1 MTQQASSIGP
11 PDAGA
16 RSLMPS
22 SLAGN
27 EHVEGEG
34 TRERPP
40 VTEPA
45 LQLPRGGKDI
55 VHERREG
62 AHGGDA
68 PPAGARR
75 LQTPGPAA
83 PAYPPD
89 APLRPPDPSGGP
101 GGDDLP
107 PGGPGVWLHED
118 GPAPGL

>member
-27 EHVEGEG
+27 EDVEGEG

-55 VHERREG
+55 VHERREA

-68 PPAGARR
+68 ARAEPCRLEPAAHRARPYPPHPAPSPPA
-75 LQTPGPAA
+75 
-83 PAYPPD
+83 
-89 APLRPPDPSGGP
+89 PSGP
-101 GGDDLP
+101 
-107 PGGPGVWLHED
+107 H
-118 GPAPGL
+118 AA

>member
-45 LQLPRGGKDI
+45 LQLSRGGKDI
-55 VHERREG
+55 VHERRG
-62 AHGGDA
+62 AAHGGDA
-68 PPAGARR
+68 ARAEPCP
-75 LQTPGPAA
+75 LEPSAHAA
-83 PAYPPD
+83 PPYPPHA
-89 APLRPPDPSGGP
+89 APGAPAPSGGH
-101 GGDDLP
+101 G
-107 PGGPGVWLHED
+107 EMD
-118 GPAPGL
+118 GPLG

>member
-55 VHERREG
+55 VHERREAAPGGG
-62 AHGGDA
+62 APRAGPCRPQ
-68 PPAGARR
+68 PPAHPAR
-75 LQTPGPAA
+75 PYPPAA
-83 PAYPPD
+83 
-89 APLRPPDPSGGP
+89 APHP
-101 GGDDLP
+101 
-107 PGGPGVWLHED
+107 
-118 GPAPGL
+118 PAPSRG